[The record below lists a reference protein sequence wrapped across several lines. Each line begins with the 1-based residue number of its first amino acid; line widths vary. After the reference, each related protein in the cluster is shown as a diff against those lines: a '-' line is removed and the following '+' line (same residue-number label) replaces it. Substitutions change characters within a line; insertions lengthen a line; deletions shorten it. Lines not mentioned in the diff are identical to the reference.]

1 MFENK
6 ILAFALFM
14 HEGNSFQGLLRGELI
29 KCVKLCKF
37 TISKQ
42 GLFVCVH
49 SCISTN
55 KTLRSVHFGIVD
67 VEPINCKCGG
77 IVRNQIW

>member
-55 KTLRSVHFGIVD
+55 
-67 VEPINCKCGG
+67 
-77 IVRNQIW
+77 